1 MSKTRSK
8 LPARISFHYGP
19 SRRPQSRPRRSIV
32 CRRRHRTA
40 DARRGWPAALVLVFL
55 FTAALAPRL
64 PAADLHRAQGELAG
78 EVTATTALVQ
88 TRLTA
93 IAGPQLDPRGDIPG
107 AAGLVRFAY
116 RVVPKNETAPADQ
129 TENATQDAPSWQ
141 RTDWLPAVP
150 ERDFI
155 VRARLSE
162 LQPDTL
168 YQYRVEA
175 TRLPTDAQRPEQ
187 TDGIRR
193 GPPRSFRTL
202 GGADRTDRLTFCM
215 GSCMHYHAFMSG
227 QANGGGPVTA
237 TEEDKRLGYPVFA
250 AMRNA
255 EPEFFIGTGDIVYY
269 DHPRN
274 RRARTRPELLRKWHE
289 QFRFPRLIDFFA
301 VTPAYWSKDDH
312 DFRFNDA
319 DLLGDQKPSAATGID
334 LFRLQLPIV
343 PSGNRRL
350 PTYRTYRVHRHLQIW
365 LVEGRDYRSPNRMR
379 DGPEKSIWGDEQ
391 RRWLQETLAASDATW
406 KVIVSP
412 TPMVG
417 PDRASKRDNHTN
429 PRGFRHEGESFM
441 RWLNEEQLQRVIVF
455 CGDRHWQ
462 YHSIHPSGLEEFGC
476 GALNDENAIRGVR
489 PGAKGSTDPQGQIDQ
504 RYLYPRPSGGFLQA
518 TVEQVDDQA
527 VLRVALKDDHGEIGY
542 EAVRRVPVRD

>member
-1 MSKTRSK
+1 
-8 LPARISFHYGP
+8 
-19 SRRPQSRPRRSIV
+19 
-32 CRRRHRTA
+32 
-40 DARRGWPAALVLVFL
+40 
-55 FTAALAPRL
+55 
-64 PAADLHRAQGELAG
+64 LHHAQGELAG

-93 IAGPQLDPRGDIPG
+93 IAGPQLDDDGDIPG

-116 RVVPKNETAPADQ
+116 RAATDQQSEAASQSAESWKYTA
-129 TENATQDAPSWQ
+129 
-141 RTDWLPAVP
+141 WLPALP
-150 ERDFI
+150 ARDFI

-168 YQYRVEA
+168 YQYRAESS
-175 TRLPTDAQRPEQ
+175 RLPTDP
-187 TDGIRR
+187 R
-193 GPPRSFRTL
+193 GTEPPAAIGQGPVRSFRTL

-227 QANGGGPVTA
+227 QPNGGGPVTA
-237 TEEDKRLGYPVFA
+237 TAEDKRLGYPVFA
-250 AMRNA
+250 AMQNA

-269 DHPRN
+269 DHPRE

-289 QFRFPRLIDFFA
+289 QFRFPRLINFFA

-319 DLLGDQKPSAATGID
+319 DLLGAQKPSAATGID

-350 PTYRTYRVHRHLQIW
+350 PTYRTHRVHRHLQIW
-365 LVEGRDYRSPNRMR
+365 LVEGRDYRSPNRMD
-379 DGPEKSIWGDEQ
+379 DGPQKSIWGEAQ
-391 RRWLQETLAASDATW
+391 RRWLQKTLAASDATW

-441 RWLNEEQLQRVIVF
+441 RWLNKEGLERVIVF

-489 PGAKGSTDPQGQIDQ
+489 PGVKGSTDPQGTIDQ

-518 TVEQVDDQA
+518 TVKDVDGQA
-527 VLRVALKDDHGEIGY
+527 VLSVTLKDDQGAVGY
-542 EAVRRVPVRD
+542 EAVRQVAVRD